1 MIVVDWLMDDKNDII
16 LIILSGI
23 FRSIA
28 TGALG
33 VITGLYLYNVLHL
46 SFMLIGIFFG
56 VGAFSAPLMSTYFG
70 RLGDYYGRKKVLMV
84 ILPFLPLSI
93 LILLLTSN
101 YPLLLVAAA
110 LGNFGTAGALASGSS
125 GAVVAPIMNA
135 LLADK
140 TDEKNRAK
148 VYSLFFLSLSLAGA
162 VGALLSHLSY
172 REEFIITLIFSLAS
186 LIAILPVN
194 DRYGESLSR
203 HSFNSNNQ
211 HESDKKI
218 IKIFVATGTLNG
230 LGQGLVSPFLPLIF
244 EVLLKVPNGE
254 IGNIFFLG
262 GIVAAFASLLTP
274 IITDKLGF
282 VRTVVLTRSIST
294 VALVLLPF
302 VNRFSQI
309 LIYDLIIALVLYLI
323 YIMFRVI
330 SLPTQSS
337 LMMSLVSQDS
347 RSTAT
352 GTNQAARLFPSAI
365 AAIFSGFMI
374 DYLAL
379 PIPFL
384 LAFIVNIANIYLYKR
399 FFKDIETND
408 SIKSVL
414 IE

>member
-16 LIILSGI
+16 LILLSGI

-33 VITGLYLYNVLHL
+33 VIIGLYLYNVLHL

-56 VGAFSAPLMSTYFG
+56 VGAFSAPLMSIYFG
-70 RLGDYYGRKKVLMV
+70 RLGDYYGRKRVLMV

-93 LILLLTSN
+93 LILLLTSG
-101 YPLLLVAAA
+101 YPFLLLAAA
-110 LGNFGTAGALASGSS
+110 LGNFGTAGVLASGST
-125 GAVVAPIMNA
+125 GAVAAPIMNA

-140 TDEKNRAK
+140 TNEKNRTK
-148 VYSLFFLSLSLAGA
+148 VYSLFFLSLGLAGA

-172 REEFIITLIFSLAS
+172 REEFIIALIFSLAA
-186 LIAILPVN
+186 LIAILPVS

-203 HSFNSNNQ
+203 YSFNSTNQ
-211 HESDKKI
+211 HELDKKI
-218 IKIFVATGTLNG
+218 IKMFVATGTLNG
-230 LGQGLVSPFLPLIF
+230 LGQGLVTPFLPLIF

-282 VRTVVLTRSIST
+282 VKTIVLTRSIST
-294 VALVLLPF
+294 VALILLPF

-309 LIYDLIIALVLYLI
+309 LIYDLIIALVLFLI

-337 LMMSLVSQDS
+337 LMMNLVSQDS

-365 AAIFSGFMI
+365 ATISSGFI
-374 DYLAL
+374 INYLAL
-379 PIPFL
+379 PIPFF
-384 LAFIVNIANIYLYKR
+384 LAFIVNIANIYLYKK
-399 FFKDIETND
+399 FFKDTETSNG
-408 SIKSVL
+408 IKSVL